1 MLVQEDVDWL
11 ISRWPP
17 PEMSVWRSM
26 LASGSSLFGIFEGQ
40 ALIGFSIYRPDLSP
54 DTAQLAALYVSNPY
68 RRRKA
73 GGMLLDKVAE
83 TARTDGAK
91 RLYVSATPTKNTVD
105 FYVSRGFQLTEDV
118 NQGLY
123 QLEQIGRAHV

>member
-83 TARTDGAK
+83 NLMHEHDPEEACRTVFGVLEE
-91 RLYVSATPTKNTVD
+91 RMT
-105 FYVSRGFQLTEDV
+105 GGEIEDV
-118 NQGLY
+118 KRILPAPIRD
-123 QLEQIGRAHV
+123 LWP